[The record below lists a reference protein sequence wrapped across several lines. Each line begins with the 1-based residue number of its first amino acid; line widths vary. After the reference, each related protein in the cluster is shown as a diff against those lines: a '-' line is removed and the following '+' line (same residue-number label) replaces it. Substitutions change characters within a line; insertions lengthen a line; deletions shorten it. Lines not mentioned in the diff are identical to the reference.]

1 MVSVPPSSESA
12 SSQYK
17 TGNERQLVALSVAG
31 MLGAPG
37 TGYQLEPFSLRN

>member
-12 SSQYK
+12 SLQDK
-17 TGNERQLVALSVAG
+17 TGNERQHVARSVAG

-37 TGYQLEPFSLRN
+37 IGCQLEPFSLRN